1 MCCARV
7 PEARVCLWIRYL
19 HCLSLHALSLSL
31 SLLSLVR
38 MYVCGRVRP
47 QLHHKRRLHVAACAR
62 ARGGC
67 RGTIPCM
74 CKCTCFRVCLNAQS
88 DVGTSS
94 CLCRRTRKLSGQCAV
109 VYASRLSCRPG
120 RRFGV
125 CFRAC
130 GFQVLVYNVRF
141 PRVFEHFLSVVV
153 VRSCF
158 FADFACVAILLFSG
172 PKLEVFCCFFSVFYA
187 GRAVSTAFSRVI
199 RRFFVAVSALSQSI
213 RGFRRFLL
221 LSFYGLFVACCSCTF
236 AEQPCADHDSVQI
249 RLHPFLQSIHVPAMI
264 L

>member
-1 MCCARV
+1 MHGFRKLVCVCGSAIYT
-7 PEARVCLWIRYL
+7 VCLCT
-19 HCLSLHALSLSL
+19 HSLSLSL

-62 ARGGC
+62 TRGGC

-187 GRAVSTAFSRVI
+187 GRAVSTAFSRLFVVFLLLFLHC
-199 RRFFVAVSALSQSI
+199 RRASEGFVVFCCCHFTGYSSLAVPVLSQSNHVPTMI
-213 RGFRRFLL
+213 ASR
-221 LSFYGLFVACCSCTF
+221 S
-236 AEQPCADHDSVQI
+236 D
-249 RLHPFLQSIHVPAMI
+249 SIHSCRASMCQP
-264 L
+264 